1 MLDLSRLRM
10 LMALRDEG
18 SISAAARSMRYTA
31 AAVSQQISKLE
42 REAGMELVSR
52 HSRGVTLTPSG
63 DVLVEA
69 GRDVMLRL
77 AQAENSARRLA
88 GMETARL
95 RVATFQSASASLLPK
110 ILAPLCERFPSLGL
124 EFVQV
129 PRDEALQMLRRHEA
143 DVALIHEH
151 PEIPGG
157 IEQPGLIA
165 EFLHADLLRLVAAPH
180 HAAAVWPEPVD
191 LTSLDGQALIV
202 GRVEDDDRQ
211 VLDELFA
218 KMGVVPVQVAEV
230 GEYFIAAAMASS
242 GIAVTLMPVM
252 AIPAGYS
259 LVTKRLEQDLERRVF
274 LATRE
279 ADESVAVAAF
289 REMAFHVMRPTQPT
303 RPVKPKL

>member
-289 REMAFHVMRPTQPT
+289 REMAFHVMRPTQST

>member
-1 MLDLSRLRM
+1 MLDLPRLRM
-10 LMALRDEG
+10 LMALCDEG
-18 SISAAARSMRYTA
+18 SISAAARSLRYTA

-42 REAGMELVSR
+42 REAGMDLVSR

-69 GRDVMLRL
+69 GREVMLRL
-77 AQAENSARRLA
+77 AQAESSARRLA

-95 RVATFQSASASLLPK
+95 RIATFQSASASLLPK

-143 DVALIHEH
+143 DVALVHEH
-151 PEIPGG
+151 PEVPGG
-157 IEQPGLIA
+157 IEQSGLLA
-165 EFLHADLLRLVAAPH
+165 EFLHADLLQLVTAPN

-191 LTSLDGQALIV
+191 LTRLDGQALIV

-218 KMGVVPVQVAEV
+218 KMDVTPVHVAEV

-279 ADESVAVAAF
+279 GDDSIAVAAF
-289 REMAFHVMRPTQPT
+289 REMAFHVMQPT
-303 RPVKPKL
+303 RSVRPAKPHH